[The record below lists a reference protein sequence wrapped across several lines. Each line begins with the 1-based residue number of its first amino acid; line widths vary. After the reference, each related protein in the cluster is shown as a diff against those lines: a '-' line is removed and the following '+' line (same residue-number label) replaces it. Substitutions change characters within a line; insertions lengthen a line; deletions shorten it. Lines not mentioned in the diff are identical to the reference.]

1 MHERK
6 KERKDGES
14 HKSVITLILKVG
26 VERNFNFVQL
36 LALSPLYKQIKIL
49 TFSQAAT
56 QKLANQQ
63 GMFLTS
69 SLQTDFSVQCWISLV
84 YMEKI

>member
-1 MHERK
+1 MH
-6 KERKDGES
+6 GES
-14 HKSVITLILKVG
+14 HKSVITFILK